1 MKKIFKYALLFMAAC
16 TMTMGF
22 TSCSDDN
29 DNDGG
34 SSLTEKEVAL
44 RALTNKYVNNVIYPT
59 YGNLAAQTEKLYDL
73 LEDATDKF
81 NNNSLTQSDIDE
93 ICNTFLSARSYW
105 EKSEAFL
112 YGAATDFGIDPHID
126 TWPLDVKVLANT
138 LKDAERI
145 EDLQGEDGIEY
156 ARANLGE
163 QLLGFHGIEFI
174 IFRDGQNRKL
184 TDLKAYEKD
193 ENFAGSKVNGRQ
205 ELIYATAVAGDLR
218 DKCYQMEVAWMG
230 EKAPQ
235 AHVNRV
241 EECEFTTTV
250 NGVDGLYYGNNMLNA
265 GNAGSTYA
273 SWFNVAYTILVSGC
287 SNIAVEVADQ
297 KMGQANRGDD
307 VNYIESPYSKKS
319 FTDFYDNI
327 ASIKNSLYG
336 NYDKETPDNESIMS
350 YLRKYNNELAARL
363 QTNLDAALASLNTC
377 INSGTAFVDNPKAS
391 YVSDAMNKIDD
402 FDEVLNEAA
411 TWITRNH

>member
-1 MKKIFKYALLFMAAC
+1 
-16 TMTMGF
+16 
-22 TSCSDDN
+22 
-29 DNDGG
+29 
-34 SSLTEKEVAL
+34 
-44 RALTNKYVNNVIYPT
+44 
-59 YGNLAAQTEKLYDL
+59 
-73 LEDATDKF
+73 
-81 NNNSLTQSDIDE
+81 
-93 ICNTFLSARSYW
+93 
-105 EKSEAFL
+105 
-112 YGAATDFGIDPHID
+112 
-126 TWPLDVKVLANT
+126 
-138 LKDAERI
+138 
-145 EDLQGEDGIEY
+145 
-156 ARANLGE
+156 
-163 QLLGFHGIEFI
+163 
-174 IFRDGQNRKL
+174 
-184 TDLKAYEKD
+184 
-193 ENFAGSKVNGRQ
+193 
-205 ELIYATAVAGDLR
+205 
-218 DKCYQMEVAWMG
+218 
-230 EKAPQ
+230 
-235 AHVNRV
+235 
-241 EECEFTTTV
+241 
-250 NGVDGLYYGNNMLNA
+250 MLNA

-363 QTNLDAALASLNTC
+363 QTNLDAALASLITC

-402 FDEVLNEAA
+402 LDEVLNEAA